1 METERKE
8 YVKQEHDKVNLLVD
22 TFTLFDD
29 ELMGRVFDKNVFWQ
43 QNLYLGLYLAEISRS
58 QV

>member
-1 METERKE
+1 METECKE

-29 ELMGRVFDKNVFWQ
+29 CL
-43 QNLYLGLYLAEISRS
+43 LYTSLCVMIVKVTLVKIK
-58 QV
+58 